1 MFHLER
7 EAYLFKLSK
16 TWGFLVKPFFDDPLW
31 SPLSLPTESINIVK
45 LIVEGVDIE
54 SQSKYHTPKPSTKD
68 FSKEF
73 SRFISLSKDWAA
85 FLSQFWKVWRLRKV
99 FSRIALIEMFSVFNE
114 MLSVFSVVYPWSQG
128 WKTFLNQFEIVLKL
142 KTSFLSLKHTFND
155 CKWKNIHL
163 LKQKYFVFDFLF
175 ILVWRLKNILW
186 SSLKWFWVDISCSK
200 SYKQDL

>member
-1 MFHLER
+1 M
-7 EAYLFKLSK
+7 
-16 TWGFLVKPFFDDPLW
+16 
-31 SPLSLPTESINIVK
+31 
-45 LIVEGVDIE
+45 IVEGVDIE

-163 LKQKYFVFDFLF
+163 LKKKYFVFGFLF

-186 SSLKWFWVDISCSK
+186 SSLKWFWVDISCWK

>member
-7 EAYLFKLSK
+7 EALLFKSSK
-16 TWGFLVKPFFDDPLW
+16 TWGFVVKPFFDEPLW

-85 FLSQFWKVWRLRKV
+85 FLS
-99 FSRIALIEMFSVFNE
+99 
-114 MLSVFSVVYPWSQG
+114 
-128 WKTFLNQFEIVLKL
+128 
-142 KTSFLSLKHTFND
+142 
-155 CKWKNIHL
+155 
-163 LKQKYFVFDFLF
+163 
-175 ILVWRLKNILW
+175 
-186 SSLKWFWVDISCSK
+186 
-200 SYKQDL
+200 

>member
-1 MFHLER
+1 M
-7 EAYLFKLSK
+7 
-16 TWGFLVKPFFDDPLW
+16 
-31 SPLSLPTESINIVK
+31 
-45 LIVEGVDIE
+45 IVEGVDIE

-142 KTSFLSLKHTFND
+142 KTSFLSLKHTFSD

-175 ILVWRLKNILW
+175 ILVWNGFGLIYLVQKVTNKIYKLLKNDFHL
-186 SSLKWFWVDISCSK
+186 LFKTRISDF
-200 SYKQDL
+200 SY